1 MKFIRVKCCKH
12 DICPEEGGVGYFC
25 WPGVRLVFTAPPGGA
40 VGWYCRSPVFGN
52 KWNLEALL
60 MKTPLNP
67 RNDGLES
74 DKQVKRIKTALAH
87 RVLWQSRTQTH
98 THIQPKKK
106 KVYLLCTIY
115 HKQEAAHTAGLSSV
129 GVTLTVRSVNVL
141 VLVSREVKER
151 WQRLQFW
158 CN

>member
-1 MKFIRVKCCKH
+1 MKFIRVKCCKD

-106 KVYLLCTIY
+106 KSLPTMYYIPQTGSSTYSRTFLCRCDINSEECECPGSGFQGSERKMTTI
-115 HKQEAAHTAGLSSV
+115 TILM
-129 GVTLTVRSVNVL
+129 
-141 VLVSREVKER
+141 
-151 WQRLQFW
+151 
-158 CN
+158 